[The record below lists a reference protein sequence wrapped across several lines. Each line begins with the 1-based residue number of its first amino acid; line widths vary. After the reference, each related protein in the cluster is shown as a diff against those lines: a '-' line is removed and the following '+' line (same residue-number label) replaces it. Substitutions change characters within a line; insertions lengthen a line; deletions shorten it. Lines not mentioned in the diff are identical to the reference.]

1 MLRISE
7 FLIFVFAAP
16 CNLLDVGKTIGWS
29 WSVVTPQGGG
39 GNKDSG
45 REGRGHPGAEILKQ
59 TRWPVTGVTRGDQP
73 SPVHCALD
81 RWR

>member
-1 MLRISE
+1 MY
-7 FLIFVFAAP
+7 
-16 CNLLDVGKTIGWS
+16 IGWS
-29 WSVVTPQGGG
+29 WSVVTSQGGG

-45 REGRGHPGAEILKQ
+45 REGRGHPGAGAAEETKTNTMAGDQ
-59 TRWPVTGVTRGDQP
+59 GNRGDQP